1 MAGVRPKVVE
11 GGLRNCAPATGW
23 FPYPRTFLVTDD
35 RWQYIGSGLKD
46 ERFPKILGDMVTE
59 AQMKRISAALAPILN

>member
-1 MAGVRPKVVE
+1 VQSARTRSQSRRD
-11 GGLRNCAPATGW
+11 LS
-23 FPYPRTFLVTDD
+23 YPRTFLVTDD

-46 ERFPKILGDMVTE
+46 EILGDMVTE

>member
-1 MAGVRPKVVE
+1 LV
-11 GGLRNCAPATGW
+11 
-23 FPYPRTFLVTDD
+23 PYPRTFLATDD

-46 ERFPKILGDMVTE
+46 ERLPKILGDMVTE

>member
-1 MAGVRPKVVE
+1 MLRGCGVCYSSV
-11 GGLRNCAPATGW
+11 ATRGN
-23 FPYPRTFLVTDD
+23 R
-35 RWQYIGSGLKD
+35 RYIGSGLKD

>member
-1 MAGVRPKVVE
+1 MQSARTRSQSRRD
-11 GGLRNCAPATGW
+11 LS
-23 FPYPRTFLVTDD
+23 YPRTFLVTDD
-35 RWQYIGSGLKD
+35 RWRYIGSGLKD